1 MAGSSIKS
9 VRGTRDLLP
18 PETET
23 WNFVEAAVRDGDN
36 PKFYPWPVS
45 RRGRTQARIT
55 LRRLA
60 RKVGE
65 ERIAPWKALYDRAPP
80 DDEEQGATS

>member
-1 MAGSSIKS
+1 M
-9 VRGTRDLLP
+9 
-18 PETET
+18 
-23 WNFVEAAVRDGDN
+23 RDGDD
-36 PKFYPWPVS
+36 PRFYSWPVS

-60 RKVGE
+60 RKMGE

-80 DDEEQGATS
+80 EDDEPAAN